1 MTTRKIINRRKAL
14 KITAYL
20 TGGAISATLAT
31 GLLSCQT
38 DSATSGTSD
47 NGGMAATDWKP
58 SFLSAPQN
66 KTLIEATERILPAT
80 DTPGAKAAQVN
91 QFIDIMGKDI
101 ISEEEKLGLKA
112 GLDQLEADA
121 QAAHS
126 KSFADCSDS
135 EMDAIIT
142 ATAENNKPFFQGL
155 RELTILGFYTSE
167 IGAKT
172 LAYDKIPTE
181 YKGCIPFEEV
191 GKTWAL

>member
-38 DSATSGTSD
+38 DGAKGGTSS
-47 NGGMAATDWKP
+47 GGNTATDWKP
-58 SFLSAPQN
+58 SFLSDTQN

-80 DTPGAKAAQVN
+80 DTPGAKAAEVN
-91 QFIDIMGKDI
+91 QFIDIMANDI
-101 ISEEEKLGLKA
+101 LPEGQTAGLKA

-126 KSFADCSDS
+126 KSFADCSAA

-142 ATAENNKPFFQGL
+142 STAKNNKDFFTGL
-155 RELTILGFYTSE
+155 RRLTVLGFFTSE
-167 IGAKT
+167 VGAKQA

-181 YKGCIPFEEV
+181 YRGCIPFDEV
-191 GKTWAL
+191 GKTWAI